1 MTHGLVF
8 DIKKY
13 SIHDGPGIRTTVF
26 LKGCPL
32 NCWWCHNPESQS
44 PRMEMLLR
52 DNRCIQCGACVEACP
67 HDAIQWLD
75 GEPVTDRAVC
85 AQCGT
90 CEATCYA
97 DARERVG
104 REMTVEQVLAE
115 IEHDV
120 AFYDESGGGVTFS
133 GGEPLLQHAFLLD
146 LLRACKARDIHTTLD
161 TSGCAAWATLD
172 QVRPYVD
179 LFLYDLKVMDDDRHR
194 EFTGVSNRSI
204 LSNLQAL
211 SARGHTVI
219 IRVPVI
225 PGINDDDETVRQIG
239 AFAGALPHLQGVDLL
254 PYHHIAVDK
263 YLRLNKPYRLFET
276 RQPTAERLTEI
287 AQVLQSFNLS
297 VTIGGK
303 RGSGRCE
310 RSDWK
315 EIASPRGRSACPNA
329 HRRPT

>member
-1 MTHGLVF
+1 MLLAMTTGLIF
-8 DIKKY
+8 DIKKF

-26 LKGCPL
+26 FKGCPL

-52 DNRCIQCGACVEACP
+52 DNRCIQCGACIEACP

-75 GEPVTDRAVC
+75 GEPVTDRAIC

-90 CEATCYA
+90 CQAACYA

-115 IEHDV
+115 IEADV
-120 AFYDESGGGVTFS
+120 AFYDQSGGGVTFS
-133 GGEPLLQHAFLLD
+133 GGEPLLQRDFLLD
-146 LLRACKARDIHTTLD
+146 MLRACKDQDIHTALD
-161 TSGCAAWATLD
+161 TSGCASWATLD
-172 QVRPYVD
+172 EVRPYVD
-179 LFLYDLKVMDDDRHR
+179 LFLYDLKVMDDERHR

-211 SARGHTVI
+211 SARGHNLI

-239 AFAGALPHLQGVDLL
+239 AFAGALPHVQSVDLL

-276 RQPTAERLTEI
+276 RQPHAERMTEI
-287 AQVLQSFNLS
+287 AQMLQSFNLS
-297 VTIGGK
+297 VTIGG
-303 RGSGRCE
+303 S
-310 RSDWK
+310 
-315 EIASPRGRSACPNA
+315 
-329 HRRPT
+329 